1 MKAIAMKPTSD
12 TTGARFPEYGADTRF
27 AMLIDGEWVQA
38 ADGRSFS
45 CRDPYENI
53 AWGQIPLAGATDVD
67 RAVDAAQRA
76 FPAWSALPP
85 AGRGA
90 LLRRL
95 AAAIEASG
103 EELARL
109 QVRENGK
116 TISEMRAVSQS
127 LAGDAH
133 YFAAL
138 AEMAMGE
145 TFHSNIPGHEGWTT
159 SDPIGVIGAITPWNN
174 PLGLLGWKL
183 WPALAAG
190 NCIVIKPSE
199 VTPASTLV
207 LARLAVEAG
216 LPKGVINVV
225 TGDGTTGAALA
236 SHPRVDKIA
245 FTGSTATGKA
255 IARAAIDRMAR
266 VTLELGGKS
275 PNIVFADANL
285 DRAVEG
291 LVTGLTAGM
300 GQACNAGS
308 RLLIQASVYDE
319 VRDRLAARLAELRIG
334 DPLDPAVHLG
344 PLASE
349 PQFKKVCS
357 YFDIAQEEGLTAITG
372 GKVAHVSEAPSG
384 FFVEPTIYD
393 RVPAS
398 SRLVN
403 EEIFG
408 PVGVM
413 MPFEDEA
420 EAVRIANDSS
430 YGLVAG
436 LWSQDV
442 SRVHRM
448 IGALRSGTVWANTW
462 RLIHRQAPFGG
473 VRQSGWG
480 RELGVH
486 ALKAYM
492 EPKTVWLSF

>member
-1 MKAIAMKPTSD
+1 MTLLSD
-12 TTGARFPEYGADTRF
+12 TTNGERFPEYGTDTRF

-38 ADGRSFS
+38 ADGRSFA
-45 CRDPYENI
+45 CHDPYENKS
-53 AWGQIPLAGATDVD
+53 WGQIPLAGAADVD

-76 FPAWSALPP
+76 FPKWSAMPP
-85 AGRGA
+85 AQRGM
-90 LLRRL
+90 LLRRFADAID
-95 AAAIEASG
+95 AAN

-116 TISEMRAVSQS
+116 TITEMRGAAGS
-127 LAGDAH
+127 LAGDAY

-216 LPKGVINVV
+216 VPRGVINVV

-275 PNIVFADANL
+275 PNIVFADADL
-285 DRAVEG
+285 DRAING
-291 LVTGLTAGM
+291 LTTGVTAGM

-308 RLLIQASVYDE
+308 RILIQASVYDE
-319 VRDRLAARLAELRIG
+319 VRDRLATHLAGLRIG
-334 DPLDPAVHLG
+334 DPLDPAVQLG
-344 PLASE
+344 PLASR
-349 PQFKKVCS
+349 PQFNKVCS
-357 YFDIAQEEGLTAITG
+357 YFDIAREEGLTLVTG
-372 GKVAHVSEAPSG
+372 GKAAHVTEAPEG
-384 FFVEPTIYD
+384 FFVEPTLYD
-393 RVPAS
+393 RVPSS

-436 LWSQDV
+436 MWSQDV

-462 RLIHRQAPFGG
+462 RMIHRQAPFGG

-492 EPKTVWLSF
+492 EPKTVWLSV